1 MSVFPSLVQEVFP
14 DRVKHFLVAHTVT
27 YRQWDNWG
35 PSFTLRWTESIL
47 AAKCNRD
54 TRLCLSLYLC
64 SISLTATPTRPCM
77 TAVRYQRG
85 RSCPLPGVPAVYGT
99 FRKVLCISERTCSQ
113 TEHIVAGKNT
123 ADVQPWQFFTFLGRA
138 KSGTCGFSILLS
150 P

>member
-14 DRVKHFLVAHTVT
+14 DRTKHFLVAHTVT

-64 SISLTATPTRPCM
+64 SISLTATPTRPRM

-85 RSCPLPGVPAVYGT
+85 RSCPLPGVPVVMALSGKFYASLKGHAVRQNTLWLEKTQLMYSPGN
-99 FRKVLCISERTCSQ
+99 FSHFWVGPSQ
-113 TEHIVAGKNT
+113 EHV
-123 ADVQPWQFFTFLGRA
+123 DFQF
-138 KSGTCGFSILLS
+138 C
-150 P
+150 